1 MRDPKRIY
9 PNWQKIAALHA
20 QFPDWR
26 MGQFLENV
34 LDEITQL
41 EGIYRSYGD
50 FFYFEDDKFIEL
62 FERAVKSLK
71 GEKINEDS
79 GK

>member
-1 MRDPKRIY
+1 MRNPNRIC
-9 PNWQKIAALHA
+9 PNWQKIAALHS

-34 LDEITQL
+34 LDELTKL
-41 EGIYRSYGD
+41 EGIYRSDGD
-50 FFYFEDDKFIEL
+50 LFYFEDDKLIEL

-71 GEKINEDS
+71 GEKINEDG